1 MPSPSAGSSGPV
13 DAPTT
18 PPDQSP
24 AASSASNN
32 TPELFNA
39 GQTIPITVDG
49 SSAGTVSVVPTRT
62 KASGQATGSHVS
74 VTVHYVATGAFPMA
88 AGQWDVLLEDGSLV
102 PLVATDPNAMG
113 RTLNAGERFDLKASA
128 DISATPKNLFV
139 VYVDTKTSD
148 MIVAIP
154 VS

>member
-1 MPSPSAGSSGPV
+1 VPSPSAGASGPV
-13 DAPTT
+13 GSATT

-24 AASSASNN
+24 GASSASNN

-49 SSAGTVSVVPTRT
+49 SSAGTVAVVPTRT

-74 VTVHYVATGAFPMA
+74 VIVHYVATGTFPMA
-88 AGQWDVLLEDGSLV
+88 AGRWEVLLEDGSLV
-102 PLVATDPNAMG
+102 PLVATDANAMG
-113 RTLNAGERFDLKASA
+113 RTLNAGDRFDLQASA

-139 VYVDTKTSD
+139 VYVDSQTSQ
-148 MIVAIP
+148 MILAIP